1 MDSSQRSLAR
11 ARTAW
16 LLALVAVV
24 AVSSRVEA
32 QGADAVASAARPTAQ
47 AARRDGDVVID
58 GKIDDAAW
66 LAATPI
72 TSFVQQDPNEGAP
85 PSERTEVRILFDDDA
100 LYVAARM
107 YDRGGADA
115 VHGVL
120 TRRDQL
126 LSSASGETD
135 KLIVAFDT
143 YRNNVDQTVF
153 ELNPRG
159 VKGDAQN
166 RDATFDP
173 VWEGVARVDS
183 GGWTAEMRI
192 PLSQL
197 HYPRA
202 DRQLWGMQIER
213 LVARRHERDI

>member
-1 MDSSQRSLAR
+1 MASPRRSFAH

-16 LLALVAVV
+16 LLALVIVV
-24 AVSSRVEA
+24 AISCRAEA
-32 QGADAVASAARPTAQ
+32 QGADATVARPTAQ

-58 GKIDDAAW
+58 GRIDETAW

-100 LYVAARM
+100 VYVAART

-126 LSSASGETD
+126 LASASGETD

-143 YRNNVDQTVF
+143 YRNNVDQTLF

-183 GGWTAEMRI
+183 GGWTA
-192 PLSQL
+192 
-197 HYPRA
+197 
-202 DRQLWGMQIER
+202 
-213 LVARRHERDI
+213 